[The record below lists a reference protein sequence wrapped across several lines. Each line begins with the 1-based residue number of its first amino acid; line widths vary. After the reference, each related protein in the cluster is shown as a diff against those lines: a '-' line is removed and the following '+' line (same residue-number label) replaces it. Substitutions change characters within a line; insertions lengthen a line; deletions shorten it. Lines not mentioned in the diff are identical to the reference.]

1 MCNFFRSP
9 LIWYNPNIS
18 HCTNVHHMQ
27 FGIGTV
33 SRKGIRNFEGF
44 FSYFSSFLPCRLLP
58 LCTALLSDASW
69 YDQKSVKDKTKAIS
83 RLVFWTFLF
92 QCGRRYEAAAPTR
105 EDVTGNGKVE
115 CEKNENIH
123 VALVLALGQTEY
135 HYYCKR
141 RCWVQGGHFFRIRL
155 YDMHQ
160 IIFWQYLFLY
170 ALIF

>member
-44 FSYFSSFLPCRLLP
+44 FHIFLPCRLLP
-58 LCTALLSDASW
+58 LCTTLLSDASW

-123 VALVLALGQTEY
+123 VVLVLVLGWNKQNTSI
-135 HYYCKR
+135 
-141 RCWVQGGHFFRIRL
+141 GGYFFRIRH